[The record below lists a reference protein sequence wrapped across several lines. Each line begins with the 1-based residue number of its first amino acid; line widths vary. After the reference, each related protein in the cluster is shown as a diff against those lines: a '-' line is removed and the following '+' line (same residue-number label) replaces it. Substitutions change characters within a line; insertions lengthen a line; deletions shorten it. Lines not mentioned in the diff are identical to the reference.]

1 MVSKLGV
8 RYTGI
13 FDHISQEDQTICL
26 AQGELAGALWWWDL
40 QIADPVIQC
49 ITMALKIGLRLGSY
63 LGPLKHSVGSVFSES
78 LSANPI
84 RASLTVRSTESIE
97 SLALVEN
104 YIPPGEEAPID
115 PILASVVS
123 SPPAY
128 HTLPLSTPFYDE
140 AFFGCKCLRAYV
152 RERKTHV
159 DTSVAFLLTYTTP
172 SILLAHCCS
181 SDY

>member
-1 MVSKLGV
+1 
-8 RYTGI
+8 
-13 FDHISQEDQTICL
+13 
-26 AQGELAGALWWWDL
+26 
-40 QIADPVIQC
+40 
-49 ITMALKIGLRLGSY
+49 MALKIGQRLESY
-63 LGPLKHSVGSVFSES
+63 LGPLKRSAGCVFSES
-78 LSANPI
+78 ASANPI
-84 RASLTVRSTESIE
+84 RAFTDLRSTESIE

-128 HTLPLSTPFYDE
+128 HTLSLSTPFYDE
-140 AFFGCKCLRAYV
+140 AFLGCKCLRADV

-172 SILLAHCCS
+172 SILPVLKRL
-181 SDY
+181 SD